1 MTTGKAA
8 GAHGFTAIRVCRR
21 SRRPVGE
28 FVADRRAA
36 RVTVRNSTVSLR
48 PTPAEWLQQAF
59 RSTERGWIMQDGSVT
74 AAEMAPDARASRLDC
89 ERAQVIL
96 RAAYDLLCEV
106 GYAGLRF

>member
-36 RVTVRNSTVSLR
+36 RVTVRNSSVSLG

-59 RSTERGWIMQDGSVT
+59 RSTDRGWIMQDGAVT
-74 AAEMAPDARASRLDC
+74 AEMAPDARASRLDC

-96 RAAYDLLCEV
+96 RAAYDLLGEV
-106 GYAGLRF
+106 GYAGL